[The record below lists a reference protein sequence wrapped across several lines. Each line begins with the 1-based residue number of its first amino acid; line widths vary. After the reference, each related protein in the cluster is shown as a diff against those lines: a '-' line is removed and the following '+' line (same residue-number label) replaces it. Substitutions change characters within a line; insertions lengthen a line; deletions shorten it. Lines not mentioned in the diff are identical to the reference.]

1 MVPQNPTT
9 LVAEMDWDTFYDAK
23 PIPDARAA
31 WRAAVADVAER
42 AKAQLP
48 ASHGRIDA
56 AVRLVLSGDVE
67 ILEDG
72 SARVGSG
79 SDGSRTYHQIN
90 GECSCVD
97 FVKAPQS
104 MCKHRVAFG
113 IQKRATTLAKA
124 KLATLDAPVADQE
137 APGDPPS
144 TAPVDPQMPTI
155 PAQFLVQIQG
165 KPFVKFAGLLHIAL
179 AAGLVSLTAEWTYND
194 ADLSLAHAVA
204 VFADGR
210 RFEESGDA
218 EKGNVNPM
226 VAKHF
231 RRVAL
236 TRSKARCLRDAIGCD
251 LVSVEEMD

>member
-1 MVPQNPTT
+1 VYDPKPTP
-9 LVAEMDWDTFYDAK
+9 A
-23 PIPDARAA
+23 PDARQL
-31 WRAAVADVAER
+31 WREAVAAVVEKARVA
-42 AKAQLP
+42 LP
-48 ASHGRIDA
+48 ASAGRIEA
-56 AVRLVLSGDVE
+56 ALKLVLSGDVTL
-67 ILEDG
+67 LEDG
-72 SARVGSG
+72 TAEVGSA
-79 SDGSRTYHQIN
+79 SSATDRYTIN
-90 GECSCVD
+90 GACACADHVR
-97 FVKAPQS
+97 APRG
-104 MCKHRVAFG
+104 MCKHKIAYG
-113 IQKRATTLAKA
+113 IATRATALAKA
-124 KLATLDAPVADQE
+124 RLAALDASAPVPPADPPTP
-137 APGDPPS
+137 APGDPPAV
-144 TAPVDPQMPTI
+144 TTMDPRWVVM
-155 PAQFLVQIQG
+155 IQG
-165 KPFVKFAGLLHIAL
+165 RPFVKFSGLLHTAL